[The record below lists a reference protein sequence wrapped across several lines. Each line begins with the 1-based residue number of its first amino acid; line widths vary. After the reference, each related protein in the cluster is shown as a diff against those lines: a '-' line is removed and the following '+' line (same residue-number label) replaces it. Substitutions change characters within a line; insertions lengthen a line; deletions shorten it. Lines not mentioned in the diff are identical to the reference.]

1 MDNQIKHLP
10 KATKKNTTTRLLT
23 TEYAIIDE
31 NGIVSATTDLKTAEN
46 AANNKK
52 VFIIKT
58 YELKIKQQLK
68 KKEN

>member
-1 MDNQIKHLP
+1 MDNQIKHLM

-31 NGIVSATTDLKTAEN
+31 DGVVSATTDLKTAEN
-46 AANNKK
+46 AANNNK
-52 VFIIKT
+52 VLIIKT
-58 YELKIKQQLK
+58 YELKIKQLLK